1 MISNSNEKINAQSLL
16 TDRQVA
22 ILCQAVVN
30 NLPVNTKLIKN
41 TNFWNNTTSC
51 ISWWT
56 SWTINESSF
65 TVNEEYN

>member
-30 NLPVNTKLIKN
+30 NLSVNTKLIKN
-41 TNFWNNTTSC
+41 TNF
-51 ISWWT
+51 
-56 SWTINESSF
+56 
-65 TVNEEYN
+65 